1 MGFLERAIRKG
12 VAKGVGQAVGNALSK
27 AVEPKVTELT
37 NKAANTIDETTREY
51 TGNTADTAGLKGAFS
66 NLERAVGGYATEMS
80 KNMKL
85 CPKCGKPASS
95 DKKFCP
101 ECGEPLPETTLAQS
115 SVCTH
120 CGKQNNIGTKFCS
133 ECGAKLPIAI
143 QEEEAKQRRNAEVMA
158 EWDALLAVYP
168 RWSCGGEISIEDY
181 GSDGVSFS
189 ACFEGDEA
197 AAHRAVDEYRQ
208 ILQQNG
214 FRPAGQYPSVRQ
226 LFKRIDGIVYNVDTE
241 HCFEGD
247 PDRACI
253 GFCKREPYGGFDYV
267 KPEPKKKMGFKD
279 LLGL

>member
-1 MGFLERAIRKG
+1 MGFLERAIRNG
-12 VAKGVGQAVGNALSK
+12 IAKGVRQAVGNAVGK

-37 NKAANTIDETTREY
+37 NKAATAIDSSTREH
-51 TGNTADTAGLKGAFS
+51 TANTSGTSGLEGAFS

-85 CPKCGKPASS
+85 CTKCGKPASS

-101 ECGEPLPETTLAQS
+101 ECGEPLPETTLADAA
-115 SVCTH
+115 VCTE

-133 ECGAKLPIAI
+133 ECGAKLPIAV

-158 EWDALLAVYP
+158 EWDTLLSVYP

-181 GSDGVSFS
+181 GTDGVTLS
-189 ACFEGDEA
+189 ARFDKDDA
-197 AAHRAVDEYRQ
+197 AAHRAVEAYRQ

-214 FRPAGQYPSVRQ
+214 FRPAGQYPSVQQ
-226 LFKRIDGIVYNVDTE
+226 LFKRIDGVVYNVDTE

-247 PDRACI
+247 SDCATI
-253 GFCKREPYGGFDYV
+253 GFCKREPYGGYDYV
-267 KPEPKKKMGFKD
+267 KPEPKKKTGIFD
-279 LLGL
+279 LFGI